1 MCRVWRPAGKVQMVC
16 LEARASRELQEDI
29 GYECSPALENSMSRC
44 NDFTIVQIDLHL
56 RIQSPSADN

>member
-16 LEARASRELQEDI
+16 LEARASRELLEDI
-29 GYECSPALENSMSRC
+29 GYECSPALEKSRC
-44 NDFTIVQIDLHL
+44 NDFTIVQIDIHL